1 MMSSF
6 DCAAILLVFAALI
19 GVGNELTLR
28 LPRPVALLLGSLL
41 LVTLIIGTDIT
52 FGTAVHE
59 RLNLR
64 ISKAHL
70 PQVLLGGLVALLLFA
85 GGLQFDTHNLR
96 HQVTRVFVLATVS
109 VVLAAVLFGG
119 TIWAALQLI
128 GEPLPHEWCL
138 VIGAIL
144 APTDAVAVEGLL
156 ARAQLPPTLRA
167 TIAGESLFN
176 DGAAVVLFTAALA
189 LVKGHMEMIG
199 HGHLAEAILIE
210 GGGGALLGAAAG
222 YLAYRLISLTGDG
235 SLAMT
240 ISLAL
245 AISAYRGAVA
255 LDISGPI
262 AVVIAAMMLAH
273 VIDRRAHATPVQS
286 TLSTFWPFVAEL
298 LNTLLFLLAGFEVLA
313 IRPSWNVLLAA
324 AVAIPLALLARLLSV
339 GVPMLIMRVRNPMRT
354 SVFLTWAGLRG
365 GISVALALIVPQT
378 PYRDHVVT
386 ICFGVVIFSV
396 VVQGLLLPRVA
407 GALFGRS
414 DTRSTL
420 G

>member
-1 MMSSF
+1 M
-6 DCAAILLVFAALI
+6 
-19 GVGNELTLR
+19 
-28 LPRPVALLLGSLL
+28 
-41 LVTLIIGTDIT
+41 T

-59 RLNLR
+59 RLSLR
-64 ISKAHL
+64 LSHAHL

-85 GGLQFDTHNLR
+85 GSLQFDPHNLR
-96 HQVTRVFVLATVS
+96 HQVMRVFVLATVS
-109 VVLAAVLFGG
+109 VVLATVLFGG

-128 GEPLPHEWCL
+128 GEPLPLEWCL

-156 ARAQLPPTLRA
+156 ARARLPPTLRA
-167 TIAGESLFN
+167 MIAGESLFN
-176 DGAAVVLFTAALA
+176 DGAAVVLFAAALA
-189 LVKGHMEMIG
+189 VVKGHMEMVG

-262 AVVIAAMMLAH
+262 AVVIAAMVLAH
-273 VIDRRAHATPVQS
+273 VIDRRAHETPVQS
-286 TLSTFWPFVAEL
+286 TLSTFWPFVAEI